1 MFSHANNVCGRPVS
15 EDERSRLADEFLL
28 FVGTMMR
35 GTGAIFRR
43 ELDAYDVTWPQF
55 SLLKVVK
62 RSGRMTVTEL
72 SNSLMVAPPTG
83 SRMIDGLCSKG
94 LLAKE
99 KDPDDHR
106 VTLVVLTRKS
116 KGLLDN
122 LLALQSQVMA
132 EVLEDEDTGELARNM
147 ESLRRIAG
155 KWLAVAEKKA
165 RKGEKT

>member
-1 MFSHANNVCGRPVS
+1 MTEH
-15 EDERSRLADEFLL
+15 ERSRLADEFLG
-28 FVGTMMR
+28 FIGTMMR
-35 GTGAIFRR
+35 GTRAIFRR
-43 ELDAYDVTWPQF
+43 ELEACDMTWPQF

-62 RSGRMTVTEL
+62 KHSGRMTVTEL

-83 SRMIDGLCSKG
+83 SRMIEGLCSKG

-106 VTLVVLTRKS
+106 VTLVVLTEKS
-116 KGLLDN
+116 RGLMDKLIE
-122 LLALQSQVMA
+122 LQSQVMS
-132 EVLEDEDTGELARNM
+132 EVLEGEDTRELARNM
-147 ESLRRIAG
+147 KSLKRIAD

>member
-1 MFSHANNVCGRPVS
+1 
-15 EDERSRLADEFLL
+15 
-28 FVGTMMR
+28 
-35 GTGAIFRR
+35 
-43 ELDAYDVTWPQF
+43 VTWPQF

-132 EVLEDEDTGELARNM
+132 EVLEDEDTEELARNM

-155 KWLAVAEKKA
+155 KWLLVAEKKA
-165 RKGEKT
+165 RKEKT